1 MKKEIKFSTLIN
13 EKIEII
19 DDEEFIRKLKKCENQ
34 KEYMELELL
43 RKDEIQKIIESIE
56 IDRYT
61 NNEFNYVRTI
71 NCINEKGKVEKTPII
86 YGQIFIIDY
95 KRNILNIVDKKIY
108 KNHFE
113 KISGYSYSLKDVGI
127 IDKEIKVILNY
138 ISEIYRNQ
146 KNNCKFL
153 LYILANRKRILKSNT
168 VNIQLENEID
178 NLLKLWNITEK
189 YYSYEQYKICLK
201 LYEEVYMDYLKNNS
215 YINLSQYESIKK
227 QMIEKR
233 KEILKGD

>member
-1 MKKEIKFSTLIN
+1 MKKEIKFNALVN

-19 DDEEFIRKLKKCENQ
+19 DDEKFIEKLEKYKNQ
-34 KEYMELELL
+34 KEYIELELL
-43 RKDEIQKIIESIE
+43 RKDEIQKIIENIE

-71 NCINEKGKVEKTPII
+71 NSINENGKVEKTQII
-86 YGQIFIIDY
+86 YGQIFTIDY
-95 KRNILNIVDKKIY
+95 KRNILNIIDRKIY
-108 KNHFE
+108 EEHFE
-113 KISGYSYSLKDVGI
+113 KISKYSYSLRDVGI

-138 ISEIYRNQ
+138 ISEKYSNQ
-146 KNNCKFL
+146 ENNCEFL
-153 LYILANRKRILKSNT
+153 LHILANRKRILKSNI

-189 YYSYEQYKICLK
+189 YYSYEQYKIYFK

-215 YINLSQYESIKK
+215 NINLSQYESIKK
-227 QMIEKR
+227 QMMEKR
-233 KEILKGD
+233 KEILKGN